1 MSILDAKLEFDD
13 GATLSCSSGE
23 TNVSQ
28 SVIRLDALSATMK
41 DAWGTE
47 ISPDIGEGNNG
58 LQVNVQVA
66 TAFNASNS
74 FTAKIYHHTT
84 STFSAGE
91 LMGTLVFGSSGAAAP
106 ANAAGSKRNFRLPAG
121 SMDNYL
127 GIQYS
132 CVTGA
137 NGGGTVN
144 AWLGL
149 DNETPTT

>member
-1 MSILDAKLEFDD
+1 MTIIDAKLEFDD

-28 SVIRLDALSATMK
+28 NVIRLDALSATMK

-58 LQVNVQVA
+58 LVVNVQVA

-84 STFSAGE
+84 STFSAGTN
-91 LMGTLVFGSSGAAAP
+91 MGELVFGSSGATSP
-106 ANAAGSKRNFRLPAG
+106 ANTAGTRKNFRLPSG
-121 SMDNYL
+121 SMDNYI

-137 NGGGTVN
+137 NGTGTVD

-149 DNETPTT
+149 DTETPST